1 MAKSR
6 FLACCLAVFG
16 LAPAVIQ
23 AIPVPCAGGQI
34 DFTATAYDPAVSLT
48 TFNVGQLV
56 TLTAQPFG
64 IAPSAFEWT
73 IDGPHLKDYDERIGT
88 TATGPIA
95 WTTTALAPADLTAST
110 AVFYWKP
117 SPSQIHPLN
126 GGAVTRNVTL
136 KVTVGATDCTVTQAF
151 SVERNDTSI
160 DKQAEDFYTRNHRA
174 PTESDVTKGRVLDD
188 HIEWHTV
195 FGTRILE
202 FLPWH
207 HEFLDRENRWR
218 AEFGYPKALTWYPG
232 NPIPAGIDIDD
243 VTRGPSFDPDFNR
256 IPPVYTIAGGSA
268 GPPKR
273 LADFATL
280 ASFSSSLEGSWHGQ
294 VHCNVGG
301 TMCTFQSPRDPLF
314 FRWHG
319 MIDRLYENY
328 CALKSLAC
336 AGVTMPAS
344 DLWMADNAADLAA
357 SGAEPSSG
365 TLWMS
370 PSIWNRNSPA
380 ACTPPDAVASVAR
393 ACGSEADHD
402 DPIAGVTNYLYATI
416 RNDRPAA
423 QEIKYLEV
431 AVYVANASTGL
442 TWPASFGGDPDGA
455 LPETRQFLTVNLP
468 AGQVTDIGPV
478 PWVPPSPLPSD
489 HWCVYVRALSEQAP
503 IGVAES
509 ASIAANVQAS
519 NSLIWRNLH
528 IVVNSTD
535 SARFT
540 MRNGLRRDVVNTLRI
555 EVPDKFFS
563 SGRVR
568 LLVSRAVAAG
578 WTKGGRFEGIEGGAA
593 RRDAEESREM
603 AAAVPIPSEIST
615 ERLSPRER
623 ELRRRIAELEA
634 AIRACARGEK
644 PPAAKAAALRT
655 APAAPP
661 LDPKRE
667 RELLDAVRQLERRLR
682 ACGRNDGGLVAFT
695 VTRPRAAIS
704 GVRLRAMEQALITIE
719 FRNDSAEA
727 ADYPVLVVQEGPGGK
742 LIGGNTYLVRTG
754 THD

>member
-1 MAKSR
+1 MLQNR
-6 FLACCLAVFG
+6 FLLSLAVFV
-16 LAPAVIQ
+16 LAAASVR

-34 DFTATAYDPAVSLT
+34 DFTATSYDSAVAMT

-56 TLTAQPFG
+56 TLTAQPAG

-73 IDGPHLKDYDERIGT
+73 IDGPHIKDYDERIGT

-95 WTTTALAPADLTAST
+95 WSTTALVPADMTSST
-110 AVFYWKP
+110 AAFYWKP

-126 GGAVTRNVTL
+126 GGAVTRSVTL
-136 KVTVGATDCTVTQAF
+136 KVTVAATDCTVTQTF
-151 SVERNDTSI
+151 SVERNNTDI

-174 PTESDVTKGRVLDD
+174 PTESDLTKGRVLDD

-195 FGTRILE
+195 FGTRILD

-207 HEFLDRENRWR
+207 HEFLDRANRWR
-218 AEFGYPKALTWYPG
+218 AEFGYPPSLTWYPG
-232 NPIPAGIDIDD
+232 NPIPTGIDMDD
-243 VTRGPSFDPDFNR
+243 TTRGGLFDPDMNR
-256 IPPVYTIAGGSA
+256 IPTVYTIAGGSV

-280 ASFSSSLEGSWHGQ
+280 ANFSTSLEGSWHGQ

-328 CALKSLAC
+328 CTLKSLAC

-344 DLWMADNAADLAA
+344 DLWMADNATDLAA
-357 SGAEPSSG
+357 NGAEPSSG

-380 ACTPPDAVASVAR
+380 VCTPPDAAATVAR
-393 ACGSEADHD
+393 SCGSAADHEN
-402 DPIAGVTNYLYATI
+402 PIAGVTNYLYATI

-431 AVYVANASTGL
+431 AVYIANASTGL

-455 LPETRQFLTVNLP
+455 LPETRQFITVNVP
-468 AGQVTDIGPV
+468 AGQVTDIGPL

-503 IGVAES
+503 IGVAEG

-540 MRNGLRRDVVNTLRI
+540 ISNGQKRAARNTLRI

-563 SGRVR
+563 TGSVR
-568 LLVSRAVAAG
+568 LLVPRAIAAR
-578 WTKGGRFEGIEGGAA
+578 WRQSGRLDGIEVDGPV
-593 RRDAEESREM
+593 RRDAKGLREM
-603 AAAVPIPSEIST
+603 IAKMPAISQT
-615 ERLSPRER
+615 RAGKLSPRGR
-623 ELRRRIAELEA
+623 ELYRRISELQA
-634 AIRACARGEK
+634 AIRACSRGEK
-644 PPAAKAAALRT
+644 LPARAAAAR
-655 APAAPP
+655 PAV
-661 LDPKRE
+661 LGDLGSDPKSE
-667 RELLDAVRQLERRLR
+667 RELLDAIRQLERQLR
-682 ACGRNDGGLVAFT
+682 ACGRSDETLVAFRLT
-695 VTRPRAAIS
+695 KPRASITGIS
-704 GVRLRAMEQALITIE
+704 LTAMEKDPVTIE
-719 FRNDSAEA
+719 FRGDSPDR
-727 ADYPVLVVQEGPGGK
+727 ADYPVLVAQDGSDGK
-742 LIGGNTYLVRTG
+742 LIGGSTYVVRTG
-754 THD
+754 TH